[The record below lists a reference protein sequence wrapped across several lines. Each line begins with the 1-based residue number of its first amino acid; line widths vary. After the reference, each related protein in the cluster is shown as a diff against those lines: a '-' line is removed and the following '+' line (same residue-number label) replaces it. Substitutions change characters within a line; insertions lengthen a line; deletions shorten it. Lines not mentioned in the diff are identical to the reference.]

1 MTFATL
7 HNRKSIIAV
16 LLLFLGI
23 SLSRAQSNHPRISV
37 TSKCLEIH
45 AVAKYIDSSCESVAW
60 YVGNTSTPTAKGL
73 SLKTTFK
80 TAGTYKICMQVYNFC
95 KRSDTTICSS
105 VTVKGCDP
113 CDSVDKKLYITKDSS
128 KCGLY
133 YFRAKPLYNSGF
145 SPTYKWQFGDG
156 SSSTNDDPNHQ
167 YKKDSTYRMCVL
179 VGYTVSNK
187 KCSTTL
193 CETIKVNCNTKTTKC
208 NWKEKNIYTSNNCNK
223 WVFEAPNYEDS
234 CMQYKWTINGKYYYD
249 RVARV
254 TFEKKDSF
262 VVCLTLKNACTG
274 CDTTFCDIVSN
285 SCLPNKKCNWKEYN
299 LNIGHA
305 LSKEKCGSAI
315 FEATYQKD
323 TCIKTEFYFD
333 GKLTSGRY
341 KTHQFKENG
350 RYKYGFRYVNSC
362 TGCDTI
368 IYKWIEIGCF
378 ESKKCEWPD
387 KLGFTI
393 NKSNCPL
400 IKIWINEF
408 MDSCFEYGVTVN
420 GKAASLDRQYR
431 RLFRY
436 EIPEN
441 GKYTVCVKFYN
452 NCTGCDTT
460 LCSTFTTDCI
470 SSKKCDWSKLKL
482 SYTPL
487 RENCM
492 KYIFEMTN
500 YEDSCIQQKLK
511 IVSGNTVIY
520 QEYGRIHDFL
530 FKENGYYNVCM
541 WAYDECL
548 KCDTWICETIYV
560 NCEPAKIKS
569 FNKTGIQFSPNPS
582 HGSLH
587 LNISTPTRISITSLE
602 GKVLIEYHL
611 VESDKNIDL
620 HHLSAGTY
628 IFTSSNELGTYSQKI
643 VIQEE

>member
-16 LLLFLGI
+16 LLLFFGV
-23 SLSRAQSNHPRISV
+23 SLLRAQSNPPRISL
-37 TSKCLEIH
+37 TSKCLEVH

-133 YFRAKPLYNSGF
+133 YFRAKPLYNSGY

-156 SSSTNDDPNHQ
+156 TSSTNDDPDHQ
-167 YKKDSTYRMCVL
+167 YKNDSTYRMCVL
-179 VGYTVSNK
+179 IGYTVSNK

-193 CETIKVNCNTKTTKC
+193 CESIKVNCDTTTTKC

-285 SCLPNKKCNWKEYN
+285 SCLPNKKCNWNEYN
-299 LNIGHA
+299 LSIGHA

-378 ESKKCEWPD
+378 ESKKC
-387 KLGFTI
+387 
-393 NKSNCPL
+393 
-400 IKIWINEF
+400 
-408 MDSCFEYGVTVN
+408 
-420 GKAASLDRQYR
+420 
-431 RLFRY
+431 
-436 EIPEN
+436 
-441 GKYTVCVKFYN
+441 
-452 NCTGCDTT
+452 
-460 LCSTFTTDCI
+460 
-470 SSKKCDWSKLKL
+470 DWSKLKL
-482 SYTPL
+482 SYSPL

-548 KCDTWICETIYV
+548 ECDTWICETVYV
-560 NCEPAKIKS
+560 NCEPAEIKS
-569 FNKTGIQFSPNPS
+569 FDKTGIQFSPNPS

-602 GKVLIEYHL
+602 GKVLIENHL
-611 VESDKNIDL
+611 IESDKNIDL

-628 IFTSSNELGTYSQKI
+628 IFTSSNELGTYSQKL

>member
-1 MTFATL
+1 MTFTTL

-16 LLLFLGI
+16 LLLFFCV
-23 SLSRAQSNHPRISV
+23 SLLRAQSNPPRINL
-37 TSKCLEIH
+37 TSKCLEVH

-133 YFRAKPLYNSGF
+133 YFRAKPLFNSGF
-145 SPTYKWQFGDG
+145 SPTYRWQFGDG

-193 CETIKVNCNTKTTKC
+193 CETIKVNCNTKTSKC

-285 SCLPNKKCNWKEYN
+285 SCLPNKKCNWNEYD
-299 LNIGHA
+299 LRIGHA

-378 ESKKCEWPD
+378 ESKKC
-387 KLGFTI
+387 
-393 NKSNCPL
+393 
-400 IKIWINEF
+400 
-408 MDSCFEYGVTVN
+408 
-420 GKAASLDRQYR
+420 
-431 RLFRY
+431 
-436 EIPEN
+436 
-441 GKYTVCVKFYN
+441 
-452 NCTGCDTT
+452 
-460 LCSTFTTDCI
+460 
-470 SSKKCDWSKLKL
+470 DWSKLKL
-482 SYTPL
+482 SYSPL

-548 KCDTWICETIYV
+548 ECDTWICETVYV
-560 NCEPAKIKS
+560 NCEPAEIKS
-569 FNKTGIQFSPNPS
+569 FDKTGIQFSPNPS

-602 GKVLIEYHL
+602 GKVLIENHL
-611 VESDKNIDL
+611 IESDKNIDL

-628 IFTSSNELGTYSQKI
+628 IFTSSNELGTYSQKL

>member
-1 MTFATL
+1 MTFAL
-7 HNRKSIIAV
+7 IHNRKSLFAV
-16 LLLFLGI
+16 FFIFFGV
-23 SLSRAQSNHPRISV
+23 SLSHAQSNPPEINIA
-37 TSKCLEIH
+37 SKCLEVH
-45 AVAKYIDSSCESVAW
+45 AVARYIDSSCESVAW
-60 YVGNTSTPTAKGL
+60 YVGNTTTPTAKGL

-95 KRSDTTICSS
+95 TRLDTTICSS

-113 CDSVDKKLYITKDSS
+113 CDSVEKKLYITKDSS

-133 YFRAKPLYNSGF
+133 YFRAKPLYMSGY

-187 KCSTTL
+187 KCSVTL
-193 CETIKVNCNTKTTKC
+193 CETIKVNCNNTTNKC

-223 WVFEAPNYEDS
+223 WVFEGPNYKDS
-234 CMQYKWTINGKYYYD
+234 CMQYKWIINGKYFYD

-262 VVCLTLKNACTG
+262 VVCLTLKNTCTG

-285 SCLPNKKCNWKEYN
+285 TCLPNKKCNWNEYD
-299 LNIGHA
+299 LSIGHA
-305 LSKEKCGSAI
+305 LNKEKCGSAI

-323 TCIKTEFYFD
+323 TCIKTEFYFG
-333 GKLTSGRY
+333 GKLTAGRY
-341 KTHQFKENG
+341 KTYQFTENG

-378 ESKKCEWPD
+378 ESKKC
-387 KLGFTI
+387 
-393 NKSNCPL
+393 
-400 IKIWINEF
+400 
-408 MDSCFEYGVTVN
+408 
-420 GKAASLDRQYR
+420 
-431 RLFRY
+431 
-436 EIPEN
+436 
-441 GKYTVCVKFYN
+441 
-452 NCTGCDTT
+452 
-460 LCSTFTTDCI
+460 
-470 SSKKCDWSKLKL
+470 DWSKLKL

-487 RENCM
+487 RESCM

-511 IVSGNTVIY
+511 IVSGNTIIY

-548 KCDTWICETIYV
+548 KCDTWICETVYV
-560 NCEPAKIKS
+560 NCEPAEIKS

-582 HGSLH
+582 YGSLH
-587 LNISTPTRISITSLE
+587 LKISTPTRISITSLE

-611 VESDKNIDL
+611 VESAKNIDIQN
-620 HHLSAGTY
+620 LSAGTY
-628 IFTSSNELGTYSQKI
+628 IFTSSNELGTYSQKL
-643 VIQEE
+643 VIQGE

>member
-1 MTFATL
+1 MTFAL
-7 HNRKSIIAV
+7 IHNRKS
-16 LLLFLGI
+16 LFTVFFIFFGV
-23 SLSRAQSNHPRISV
+23 SLSHAQSNPPEISIA
-37 TSKCLEIH
+37 SKCLEVH
-45 AVAKYIDSSCESVAW
+45 AVARYIDSSCESVAW
-60 YVGNTSTPTAKGL
+60 YVGNTTTPTAKGL

-95 KRSDTTICSS
+95 TRLDTTICSS

-113 CDSVDKKLYITKDSS
+113 CDSVEKKLYITKDSS

-133 YFRAKPLYNSGF
+133 YFRAKPLYMSGY

-187 KCSTTL
+187 KCSVTL
-193 CETIKVNCNTKTTKC
+193 CETIKVNCNNTTNKC

-223 WVFEAPNYEDS
+223 WVFEGPNYKDS
-234 CMQYKWTINGKYYYD
+234 CMQYKWTINGKYFYD

-262 VVCLTLKNACTG
+262 VVCLTLKNTCTG

-285 SCLPNKKCNWKEYN
+285 TCLPNKKCNWNEYD
-299 LNIGHA
+299 LSIGHA
-305 LSKEKCGSAI
+305 LNKEKCGSAI

-323 TCIKTEFYFD
+323 TCIKTEFYFG
-333 GKLTSGRY
+333 GKLTAGRY
-341 KTHQFKENG
+341 KTYQFTENG

-378 ESKKCEWPD
+378 E
-387 KLGFTI
+387 
-393 NKSNCPL
+393 
-400 IKIWINEF
+400 
-408 MDSCFEYGVTVN
+408 
-420 GKAASLDRQYR
+420 
-431 RLFRY
+431 
-436 EIPEN
+436 
-441 GKYTVCVKFYN
+441 
-452 NCTGCDTT
+452 
-460 LCSTFTTDCI
+460 
-470 SSKKCDWSKLKL
+470 SKKCDWSKLKL

-511 IVSGNTVIY
+511 IVSGNTIIY

-548 KCDTWICETIYV
+548 KCDTWICETLYV
-560 NCEPAKIKS
+560 NCEPAEIKS
-569 FNKTGIQFSPNPS
+569 SNKTGIQFSPNPS
-582 HGSLH
+582 YGSLH
-587 LNISTPTRISITSLE
+587 LKISTPTRISITSLE

-611 VESDKNIDL
+611 VESAKNIDIQN
-620 HHLSAGTY
+620 LSAGTY
-628 IFTSSNELGTYSQKI
+628 IFTSSNELGTYSQKL
-643 VIQEE
+643 VIQGE

>member
-16 LLLFLGI
+16 LLLFFCV
-23 SLSRAQSNHPRISV
+23 SLLRAQSNPPRISL
-37 TSKCLEIH
+37 TSKCLEVH

-60 YVGNTSTPTAKGL
+60 YIGNTSTPTAKGL

-299 LNIGHA
+299 LSIGHA

-323 TCIKTEFYFD
+323 TCIKIEFYFD

-350 RYKYGFRYVNSC
+350 RYKYGFRYINSC

-368 IYKWIEIGCF
+368 IYKWIEI
-378 ESKKCEWPD
+378 
-387 KLGFTI
+387 
-393 NKSNCPL
+393 
-400 IKIWINEF
+400 
-408 MDSCFEYGVTVN
+408 SCFE
-420 GKAASLDRQYR
+420 
-431 RLFRY
+431 
-436 EIPEN
+436 
-441 GKYTVCVKFYN
+441 
-452 NCTGCDTT
+452 
-460 LCSTFTTDCI
+460 
-470 SSKKCDWSKLKL
+470 SKKCDWSKLKL

-548 KCDTWICETIYV
+548 KCDTWICETVYV
-560 NCEPAKIKS
+560 NCEPAEIKS

-582 HGSLH
+582 HGNLH

-620 HHLSAGTY
+620 QHLSVGTY
-628 IFTSSNELGTYSQKI
+628 IFTSSNELGTYSQKL
-643 VIQEE
+643 VIQAE